1 MKVDTKILVSVN
13 EDAQIVIE
21 VDDQVYDG
29 VGVVRMG
36 PLVMSRAS
44 SAAIAARVT
53 EIRRA
58 EEQAKAASSE
68 GATQP

>member
-44 SAAIAARVT
+44 SAAIAAR
-53 EIRRA
+53 RR
-58 EEQAKAASSE
+58 SLVGLLSRWYS
-68 GATQP
+68 